1 VADVSLTDH
10 LTRYLPRIEDEM
22 KAVLDVAGELAPH
35 YGMMGYHLGWLDAQ
49 FSPEPEIQGKRLRPV
64 LCLLACEAVG
74 GEIEHALPAAAA
86 VELIHNFSL
95 VHDDIEDG
103 SEVRRHRLTV
113 WRLWGQPQAIN
124 VGDGMYAAAYVALSQ
139 LAESGV
145 SAERSMRALH
155 TLSET
160 CLALTEGQYLDM
172 AFEQQ
177 PEVALESYLRM
188 IRGKSAALIACATEL
203 GALLGGAETTT
214 VASYR
219 EFGENLGMAFQVIDD
234 ILGVWGAEDETGKST
249 SSDILTRK
257 KTLPVVYGMRD
268 PELQALYARE
278 EVGADDVARVVEIL
292 ERCGARAYAEE
303 TAEAYSARALS
314 HLEHAALDT
323 VAHQALG
330 QLARWL
336 LGRTS

>member
-1 VADVSLTDH
+1 MSLTDH

-22 KAVLDVAGELAPH
+22 KAMLDVEGELASH
-35 YGMMGYHLGWLDAQ
+35 YHMMGYHLGWLNEQ
-49 FSPEPEIQGKRLRPV
+49 LSPDQEIQGKRLRPV
-64 LCLLACEAVG
+64 LCLLSCEAVG

-103 SEVRRHRLTV
+103 SEMRRHRPTV
-113 WRLWGQPQAIN
+113 WKLWGQPQAIN
-124 VGDGMYAAAYVALSQ
+124 VGDGMYAAAYVELSQ
-139 LAESGV
+139 LAEHGV
-145 SAERSMRALH
+145 SAERSMRAMR

-177 PEVALESYLRM
+177 PQVALESYLRM
-188 IRGKSAALIACATEL
+188 IRAKSAALIACATEL
-203 GALLGGAETTT
+203 GALLGGAETSVVT
-214 VASYR
+214 AYR
-219 EFGENLGMAFQVIDD
+219 AFGENLGMAFQVIDD
-234 ILGVWGAEDETGKST
+234 ILGVWGAENETGKSA

-257 KTLPVVYGMRD
+257 KTLPIVYGMRD
-268 PELQALYARE
+268 PELQALYAQE
-278 EVGADDVARVVEIL
+278 QVGARDVPRVVEIL
-292 ERCGARAYAEE
+292 ERCGARAYAEQ
-303 TAEAYSARALS
+303 TAETYSGQALS
-314 HLEHAALDT
+314 YLERTGLDT
-323 VAHQALG
+323 DAHRAVV